1 MRGKIV
7 NLCIGFMNI
16 AIAVLLC
23 IYTINVPQDKTLLT
37 VQENTVVRYLLNVI
51 YILVT
56 TVAVINAIQSYNHRS
71 DTVFNTAYI
80 IGVFCLSFFFIKEPI
95 IAAFNLVAGIII
107 LFKSMIENLVEI
119 DSTTAIS
126 VSLVV
131 IIVTVIVAILTLS
144 YKNIGES
151 IKDRENKNELAY
163 KKDYFKY
170 ITELGDGY
178 QEPYINVKK
187 DGKFGY
193 ITPSGQVV
201 IEFMYDY
208 ASPFVEITAYD
219 KKFHVALVCLDG
231 QSLVI
236 LKNGRK
242 VMTYRSES
250 DDQNYAAKLEE
261 LKTIFKD
268 TLAQESE
275 MRYEIEFKN
284 SNKAAVPIYQ
294 EEATE
299 YTYRYDYNYE
309 YDLIV
314 TQSSMG
320 LGDKYEFAKKNDLA
334 IRIELDT
341 NDLDYDEN
349 ALYLFSNGTIPFY
362 EVSKRTQGWFTSY
375 GKKSPMTGKAQ
386 ILDFFGER
394 MLLRNYNDNTIYF
407 IDGEGNMLS
416 DVYKDIFV
424 CGDGRYIVKDKDGFF
439 KVINDDYVLS
449 FENRFAAINPR
460 LVSKG
465 LYLTLDTTQN
475 IKTNEY
481 DFAEMNWKLVGY
493 DGNVILDG
501 IEQIYDQTYQIKNI
515 KDKTVY
521 AKFEEDIKALNYEF
535 VGDKFYDEYK

>member
-439 KVINDDYVLS
+439 KVINDDYALS